1 MLILPSSELF
11 IKAWV
16 GFMPYLTAAVISIAY
31 CLNPVSPGTLNTGP
45 PRPTKLS
52 VLLPTSTPIMASPPT
67 RQLSAMGSKPTWMT
81 TLPTSGRAAGYR
93 WEGDDDAATDV
104 VQNE

>member
-31 CLNPVSPGTLNTGP
+31 CPNPVSPGTLNTGP
-45 PRPTKLS
+45 PRPTKL
-52 VLLPTSTPIMASPPT
+52 
-67 RQLSAMGSKPTWMT
+67 
-81 TLPTSGRAAGYR
+81 
-93 WEGDDDAATDV
+93 
-104 VQNE
+104 